1 MRRRLAQATSTLLAA
16 AFLTVGGASLAA
28 ASTEAGSTQQTL
40 AAAGWTPYKN
50 YATYAAC
57 QQEGKELLN
66 AGIVKNYDC
75 SWDSPY
81 WLLSVYR

>member
-1 MRRRLAQATSTLLAA
+1 MAA

-28 ASTEAGSTQQTL
+28 ASAE
-40 AAAGWTPYKN
+40 AGWTPYKN

-57 QQEGKELLN
+57 QQEGKELVN